1 MKRLVGI
8 AVALLAVL
16 YAPAQAAET
25 NVRFK
30 PVGKAAGPAVAGERY
45 AAYPLDLDTV
55 RVIDPVAGDRQDFDH
70 PPECQLAAVGDR
82 HLLWNCS
89 RPLPYARVLDIPSG
103 TVQVPWF
110 ATGSEY
116 ARSFGA
122 VGRHWLAGTATG
134 PGYTDSSFYVNWRTG
149 ERRGSSA
156 VGGGSYADLDSPS
169 LARRLCSPLRRS
181 RSGSYDA
188 GESELYGDPFEGYQ
202 YERPFGL
209 RRMFDGRQFF
219 LELDRC
225 GRRAR
230 QMVAQ
235 RPFASENLLA
245 GKVSYA
251 KPGAVLALLPR
262 SGRTF
267 KWAVRDIDR
276 VGERS
281 ADVRHTA
288 RRIFVSVPALEI
300 EGPLWRIY
308 SAPWPR

>member
-1 MKRLVGI
+1 MKRLVAI
-8 AVALLAVL
+8 SVALLAVL
-16 YAPAQAAET
+16 CAPAQAAET
-25 NVRFK
+25 SVRFK
-30 PVGKAAGPAVAGERY
+30 AVGKAVGPAMAGERY

-55 RVIDPVAGDRQDFDH
+55 RVIDPVAHDRQDVEH

-82 HLLWNCS
+82 HLVWNCF
-89 RPLPYARVLDIPSG
+89 RPLPYARVLDIAAG
-103 TVQVPWF
+103 TVHVPWF

-116 ARSFGA
+116 TRSFGA
-122 VGRHWLAGTATG
+122 VGRHWVAGAATG

-149 ERRGSSA
+149 ARRGSSA
-156 VGGGSYADLDSPS
+156 VGAGSYADLDSPS
-169 LARRLCSPLRRS
+169 LTRRLCAPLRRP

-188 GESELYGDPFEGYQ
+188 GESGFYGDPFEGYQ

-209 RRMFDGRQFF
+209 RRIFDGQQFF

-225 GRRAR
+225 GRRAG
-230 QMVAQ
+230 QVVAQ

-245 GKVSYA
+245 GKISYA

-267 KWAVRDIDR
+267 KWAVRHIDR
-276 VGERS
+276 IGERS

-288 RRIFVSVPALEI
+288 RRIFVSVPAV
-300 EGPLWRIY
+300 EGPVWRIY